1 MQDTNKDKIRVVELF
16 AGVGGFRIGLEGAS
30 DVYDTVWNNQ
40 WEPSTVHQ
48 DASLVYKAR
57 FGSKGHCNQDINT
70 VATEDIPD
78 HDLLVGGFP
87 CQDYSVASTLS
98 RSGGIEG
105 KKGVLWWQIYRILD
119 EKGSKR
125 PSYLFFEN
133 VDRLLGSPAKQRGR
147 DFAIILASLADLG
160 YTVEWRVINAAEY
173 GMPQRRR
180 RTYIVGYREGSP
192 VAAKVRQLADWV
204 LYDGVMAKAFP
215 FRAKDG
221 TRSEF
226 DIEGT
231 IKEVSDN
238 FNKDGKTSPWGNA
251 GIMCGRHVF
260 SVDADPVYEGP
271 TTTLGGIVVDE
282 RFVPEEFFIPQDE
295 VARWEYE
302 KGAKKI
308 ERTSKEGFK
317 YVFSEGGMAF
327 PDSLDKPSRTIITGE
342 GGAAASRFKHVVLTP
357 SGRYRRLIPLELER
371 LNMFPD
377 NHTCHPDVTD
387 GRRAFLMGNALVCGI
402 VQQVGKSLY
411 RFIYEQEPVS
421 THPIDMKRD
430 KEPTLGLDLFAQLSS
445 ELKVNKV
452 KKNYVLDMTKN
463 VLIGFVKADNADYFL
478 DGGQSKIYYTG
489 KTKSFPSTIA
499 LNKLFYFMPYI
510 KGRGVKDLYLI
521 RIARIGCKAEIY
533 PELGDKE
540 PRLVFELEYLE
551 SLPSYVMIKPNIFNT
566 YRDTVLGKVMDGDI
580 KKN

>member
-87 CQDYSVASTLS
+87 CPDYSVASTLS

-160 YTVEWRVINAAEY
+160 YTVEWRVINAAQY

-430 KEPTLGLDLFAQLSS
+430 KEPTLGLDLFSQLSS